1 MMDIP
6 LSLTRILEY
15 GASVHGSTTVTTW
28 HGEGTGS
35 EFDPAEEVT
44 FRDIAARAAAF
55 AHAIHDDLGI
65 TGDERVGSFMWN
77 CAEHLEVMFGTAC
90 KGAIFAPLNKQLMN
104 CLLYTSPSPRD

>member
-15 GASVHGSTTVTTW
+15 GASVHGNTTVTTW

-35 EFDPAEEVT
+35 EFGPAEKVT

-55 AHAIHDDLGI
+55 AHVLHDDLGI
-65 TGDERVGSFMWN
+65 TGGQFYVELRRTPRGHVWLRLQGRGFYP
-77 CAEHLEVMFGTAC
+77 AE
-90 KGAIFAPLNKQLMN
+90 
-104 CLLYTSPSPRD
+104 